1 MSKKEFIIGILCIFG
16 VVGLIDYVRL
26 SAKQGAILDAG
37 IEIVP
42 GEKAI
47 IEIDPCMPNIVFVDS
62 TGTKLEW
69 TVNGRTLK
77 VEWDGKIATVHD
89 PKPMTSPLIEGE
101 IMGVGSTTD
110 PQLGLPC
117 TSYIIQG
124 AWQ

>member
-16 VVGLIDYVRL
+16 VVGLINYVRL

-77 VEWDGKIATVHD
+77 LKFYECVELDDAIRQLAE
-89 PKPMTSPLIEGE
+89 S
-101 IMGVGSTTD
+101 MGLDTNPAPAHPG
-110 PQLGLPC
+110 PGQF
-117 TSYIIQG
+117 Y
-124 AWQ
+124 